1 MSVKVFMNFNHLTGP
16 NKYNTSDRSKLSAL
30 LPAQLR
36 RSHPSSAKHAACG
49 VPIPPEALF
58 SWNQADFEI
67 YVATWRGL
75 CSFMPVMTIRQLY
88 QDNGK
93 HGISL
98 PEGKFILK
106 ATCELRRLSLSF
118 FEASAGYV
126 KPKLKVSYY
135 LSPECPQTI
144 VDLVSP
150 SLREMNWTC
159 SVAQQAEIPPIF
171 IWEGSR
177 RSIDPA
183 PTLSRGGLVNR
194 VSGAFSVTTKV
205 GMLKAVCPGI
215 MSCPVEQSQAFQAS
229 SDINMSQF
237 TC

>member
-1 MSVKVFMNFNHLTGP
+1 M
-16 NKYNTSDRSKLSAL
+16 
-30 LPAQLR
+30 
-36 RSHPSSAKHAACG
+36 
-49 VPIPPEALF
+49 
-58 SWNQADFEI
+58 
-67 YVATWRGL
+67 
-75 CSFMPVMTIRQLY
+75 
-88 QDNGK
+88 
-93 HGISL
+93 
-98 PEGKFILK
+98 
-106 ATCELRRLSLSF
+106 
-118 FEASAGYV
+118 

-215 MSCPVEQSQAFQAS
+215 MSIYVLSSRAIAS
-229 SDINMSQF
+229 ISSIF
-237 TC
+237 GH